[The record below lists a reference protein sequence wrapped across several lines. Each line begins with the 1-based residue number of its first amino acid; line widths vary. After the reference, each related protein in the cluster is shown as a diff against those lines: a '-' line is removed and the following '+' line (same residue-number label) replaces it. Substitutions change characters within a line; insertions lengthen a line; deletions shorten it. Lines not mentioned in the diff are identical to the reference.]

1 MQPEPLRFARTV
13 CRECGHWMRQQ
24 KTCVLAADAESL
36 QEIAGQIRQV
46 RRTRIL
52 YYVCPACDHRAQDAQ
67 TETTAVL

>member
-1 MQPEPLRFARTV
+1 
-13 CRECGHWMRQQ
+13 MRQQ